1 MTLIVPSTFDT
12 VRRTSVPFG
21 PNFFLPHQSHSHNV
35 NRHHFLEPLSL
46 LSLPFKLFSAQ
57 AGPPEI
63 SSDISVKSFFFWRRA
78 PIPSNLPLMLTSKR
92 SFLQVQN
99 NLYADHTQVMELI

>member
-1 MTLIVPSTFDT
+1 MTLIVPSTFLT

-21 PNFFLPHQSHSHNV
+21 YNFFTTSSSRIPTRQQAL
-35 NRHHFLEPLSL
+35 HFLEPLSL
-46 LSLPFKLFSAQ
+46 LSASSCFPLQ

-99 NLYADHTQVMELI
+99 NLYADHTPVMELI